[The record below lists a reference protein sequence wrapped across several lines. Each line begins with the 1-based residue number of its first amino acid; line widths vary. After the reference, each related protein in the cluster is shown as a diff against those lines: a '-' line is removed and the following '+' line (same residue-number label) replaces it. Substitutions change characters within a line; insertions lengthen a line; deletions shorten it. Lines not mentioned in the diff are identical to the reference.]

1 MKHSGKNSKLFNVQ
15 LPIIH
20 TRIEWSL
27 FIQGLI
33 VSLSTALA
41 LVPLLTLS
49 FGLSFEEA
57 IAMAMIH
64 MLLVTSHVMIF
75 GEPLA
80 AGWITPALPFVLV
93 LIASGCDSPTEKFQM
108 MTALSLDFAAL
119 TFFMSIT
126 KLGKKFCDLIPN
138 AFKAAIILGAAL
150 SAYKRIYYD
159 DVAAYASMPITF
171 SLAMLV
177 CLIIF
182 YLPGFQALKKKS
194 KLCSKIASLGL
205 LPAFIVAGV
214 FGWLANELSFS
225 IEMGF
230 LIPPVGDLW
239 NKVSPF
245 AIGFPPLEYFL
256 KGLPIAFMAYLVLFG
271 DMLTGTE
278 LIRDKQH
285 YRPDDPIEVNINKTH
300 LVVSIRNF
308 LMALIAPFFP
318 TQGVLWA
325 GAQVLVLNRWA
336 QGKDKVESLLS
347 GVSAFYYYGVPVM
360 FFILPVLTFLR
371 PFMPLALMLT
381 LFLTAVA
388 CSKLAL
394 NMTKG
399 HKEKT
404 IMLTLALLLV
414 FFDPWVGLVVGCAF
428 YLLNGA
434 TKKFWIKR

>member
-1 MKHSGKNSKLFNVQ
+1 MQHSNKKSGLFNVH

-20 TRIEWSL
+20 LRIEWSL

-41 LVPLLTLS
+41 LVPLLTIS

-57 IAMAMIH
+57 ISMAMIH
-64 MLLVTSHVMIF
+64 MLLVTSHIMVF

-93 LIASGCDSPTEKFQM
+93 LIASGYDSPTEKFQM

-126 KLGKKFCDLIPN
+126 KLGKKFCDFIPN

-150 SAYKRIYYD
+150 SAYKRIFYD
-159 DVAAYASMPITF
+159 DAATYASMPITF
-171 SLAMLV
+171 SLAMLA
-177 CLIIF
+177 CFIIF
-182 YLPGFQALKKKS
+182 YLPAFQTLKQKS
-194 KLCSKIASLGL
+194 KVCAKIASLGL

-239 NKVSPF
+239 SKVSPF
-245 AIGFPPLEYFL
+245 AIGFPPLEYFIT
-256 KGLPIAFMAYLVLFG
+256 GLPIAFMAYLVLFG
-271 DMLTGTE
+271 DMLTGSE
-278 LIRDKQH
+278 LIREKQS
-285 YRPDDPIEVNINKTH
+285 YRPDDPIEMDINKTH

-308 LMALIAPFFP
+308 LMAILAPFFP

-325 GAQVLVLNRWA
+325 GAQVLVLDRWVE
-336 QGKDKVESLLS
+336 GKDKVESLLS
-347 GVSAFYYYGVPVM
+347 GISAFYYYGIPVM

-388 CSKLAL
+388 CSKLAF

-399 HKEKT
+399 HKEKA
-404 IMLTLALLLV
+404 IMLIIALLLV
-414 FFDPWVGLVVGCAF
+414 FFDPWVGLVVGCSF
-428 YLLNGA
+428 YLLSGT
-434 TKKFWIKR
+434 TKKLWIKR